1 MLSQLIY
8 VSNRKSICTDAEID
22 KILSSCKKNNP
33 SLDITGLLLYSDT
46 KFIQIVEGASKTITS
61 LYDKIKQDP
70 PHANAMMI
78 SFSPIKERAFPSW
91 HMASK
96 KISDTEI
103 EFKTDITKEDKEIFD
118 KILKGQEE
126 NGSKVLSMM
135 KKLFA

>member
-1 MLSQLIY
+1 
-8 VSNRKSICTDAEID
+8 
-22 KILSSCKKNNP
+22 
-33 SLDITGLLLYSDT
+33 
-46 KFIQIVEGASKTITS
+46 
-61 LYDKIKQDP
+61 
-70 PHANAMMI
+70 
-78 SFSPIKERAFPSW
+78 
-91 HMASK
+91 MASK